1 MLSHSN
7 YRWLGFRLEVLGAF
21 IIFSAAVFAVL
32 SRGSVSGG
40 IVGLSITYA
49 LQVILLWAPAQRKRA
64 TMLYFANVF
73 FIFIFLWP
81 PYSPALVNGGSRK
94 FYTW

>member
-1 MLSHSN
+1 MVKKIEDVFIRFDVIHERMTAKTALPSH
-7 YRWLGFRLEVLGAF
+7 R
-21 IIFSAAVFAVL
+21 AVKIRRFY
-32 SRGSVSGG
+32 VSQP
-40 IVGLSITYA
+40 S
-49 LQVILLWAPAQRKRA
+49 LWAPAQRKRA

-73 FIFIFLWP
+73 FYFLWP